1 MKSTRWVTMHRAFFL
16 KIELILDC
24 EIIIT
29 NVKYKHLQFLVSCQL
44 LFYPPKLC
52 SSMTWHTPPHS
63 QAAQLCGTFSV
74 RPFFLIIC
82 TKGKGVARSH
92 LWTWLCD
99 NFTLL
104 KVIVGSGK
112 CFCSANFYVQLCFSH
127 ETLLQS
133 VQLENRRA
141 DSRCENKLEGHP
153 GKVGTEF
160 FRSGQ

>member
-1 MKSTRWVTMHRAFFL
+1 MLNINIYNFW
-16 KIELILDC
+16 
-24 EIIIT
+24 
-29 NVKYKHLQFLVSCQL
+29 FLVSFCFIL
-44 LFYPPKLC
+44 LNSALP
-52 SSMTWHTPPHS
+52 WHDTHHLTHRLPNS
-63 QAAQLCGTFSV
+63 GTFSV

-92 LWTWLCD
+92 LLTWLCD